1 MPKDLLELALMK
13 AMVSTSF
20 IKPMKT
26 GHGKGQTK
34 YTIMGQRVEGPA
46 LEAVWEL
53 ILKNELFGGTSN
65 TNVNF

>member
-1 MPKDLLELALMK
+1 MPKESLELALRK
-13 AMVSTSF
+13 AMISAYF

-34 YTIMGQRVEGPA
+34 YAVMGQRAEGPA

-53 ILKNELFGGTSN
+53 ILKNEPFGGTS
-65 TNVNF
+65 TNVDF